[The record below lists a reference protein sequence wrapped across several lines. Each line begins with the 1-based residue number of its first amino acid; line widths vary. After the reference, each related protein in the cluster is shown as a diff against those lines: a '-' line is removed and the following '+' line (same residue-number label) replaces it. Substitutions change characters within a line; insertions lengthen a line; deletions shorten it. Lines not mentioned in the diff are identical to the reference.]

1 MGLTVPGAETSSLQQ
16 SANLAHQLQLI
27 KDLLS
32 APITAL
38 VDDSSKI
45 KNIFEQIESQLPE
58 PLQMKLWPASNLPFF
73 RIEVNKAQQRMEAR
87 RSQASLKADIT
98 QKCKAL
104 KQKKA
109 TLDTKADVS
118 ANKKRLDLLKKE
130 LAELEEK
137 VRATKKLIQAE
148 ETSIAK
154 SVQETQEIA
163 EQIQAEFAEI
173 STLSRQIVT
182 GDDKDDEAIITRADA
197 VRIEAIHVIEEFLN
211 Q

>member
-1 MGLTVPGAETSSLQQ
+1 MGLTVLGAETSSLKQ

-32 APITAL
+32 APIISL

-45 KNIFEQIESQLPE
+45 RNIFEQIESQLPE
-58 PLQMKLWPASNLPFF
+58 PLQIKLWPASNLPFF

-104 KQKKA
+104 NQKKA
-109 TLDTKADVS
+109 TLDTKADMY
-118 ANKKRLDLLKKE
+118 ANMNRLDLLKKE
-130 LAELEEK
+130 LAGLEEK
-137 VRATKKLIQAE
+137 VRTTKELIQAE
-148 ETSIAK
+148 EASIANSK
-154 SVQETQEIA
+154 QETQKIA

-182 GDDKDDEAIITRADA
+182 GDDKDDEAIIARADT
-197 VRIEAIHVIEEFLN
+197 VRTEAIHAIEEFLN